1 MKTLKYL
8 PFFLLLLNISVFS
21 QLTNIKVGSSTRNMI
36 VYAPSGL
43 SNPALIIQMHGM
55 NQDAAYQKN
64 ASKWESIADQ
74 HKFVVVF
81 PNGNNKSWDISGDND
96 INFLKTII
104 DSMYSKYKID
114 RNRVYVSG
122 FSMGGMMSYH
132 AANKMADKIAAIAP
146 CSGYLFNNTA
156 ASSRAMPIIHIHG
169 DADDVVGYGGVAGV
183 MEAWRKHNGCPATP
197 QVTKPYPAN
206 KANSLTTKTYWG
218 PGRDNVAVVLL
229 TNEGKGHWYSLDA
242 AAGTNSSEEIWNF
255 CKQYS
260 LGQTSSIPFQ
270 GNNLRVTDVRFLVEK
285 SILRIDFPGSHSNVN
300 TLNIFDMKG
309 QLVRKLTFGVDDS
322 YKNVDLSGI
331 AAGEYFLKLQSGSSR
346 AYISQIML
354 TRQ

>member
-1 MKTLKYL
+1 
-8 PFFLLLLNISVFS
+8 
-21 QLTNIKVGSSTRNMI
+21 MI

-64 ASKWESIADQ
+64 ASKWETIADQ

-156 ASSRAMPIIHIHG
+156 TSSRPMPIIHIHG
-169 DADDVVGYGGVAGV
+169 DADDVVGYSGVAGV
-183 MEAWRKHNGCPATP
+183 METWRKHNECPATA
-197 QVTKPYPAN
+197 QITNPYPAN
-206 KANSLTTKTYWG
+206 KANSLTSKKYWG
-218 PGRDNVAVVLL
+218 PGKDNCAVVLL
-229 TNEGKGHWYSLDA
+229 TNKGKGHWYSLDA
-242 AAGTNSSEEIWNF
+242 AAGTNSSEEIWAF
-255 CKQYS
+255 CKEYS
-260 LGQTSSIPFQ
+260 LGKTNSIPVQ
-270 GNNLRVTDVRFLVEK
+270 ENNLKVTDVRFLVEK
-285 SILRIDFPGSHSNVN
+285 SILRVEFPGAHSNVN
-300 TLNIFDMKG
+300 TLNIFDLKG
-309 QLVRKLTFGVDDS
+309 NLVRNLTFGGGDGF
-322 YKNVDLSGI
+322 KNVDLSGI
-331 AAGEYFLKLQSGSSR
+331 AVGEYLLKLQSGSSR
-346 AYISQIML
+346 VYTSQIML
-354 TRQ
+354 SRP